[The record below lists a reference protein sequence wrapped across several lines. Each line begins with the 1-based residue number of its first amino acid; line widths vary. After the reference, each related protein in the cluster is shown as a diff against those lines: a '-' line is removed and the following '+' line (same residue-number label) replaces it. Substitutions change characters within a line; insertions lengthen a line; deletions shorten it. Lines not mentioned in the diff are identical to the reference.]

1 MTADDIIRT
10 ARDVIGARFRHL
22 GRDPANGLDC
32 AGLIVHVAK
41 ELDIVHDDLPVYP
54 RLPSGGLL
62 ESMLDAQPELE
73 RVKGRPNA
81 GDILLMRFGGDPQHL
96 AILTA
101 DNTIVHAWA
110 IARKVCE
117 HDLTDEWRRRI
128 VRAYRFRGV
137 EA

>member
-10 ARDVIGARFRHL
+10 ARDVIGARFRHQ
-22 GRDPANGLDC
+22 GRDPAKGLDC
-32 AGLIVHVAK
+32 AGLIVHVAR
-41 ELDIVHDDLPVYP
+41 ELGMAHDDMAVYP
-54 RLPSGGLL
+54 RLPGGGLL
-62 ESMLDAQPELE
+62 ESTLDAQPQLDV
-73 RVKGRPNA
+73 VKGGLQA

-117 HDLTDEWRRRI
+117 HGLTDEWRRRI